1 MNDQQRRH
9 LDEAMRL
16 AATRAGWAGSTKNI
30 PYELNETYVTELS
43 KIILANP
50 ARFDAQTIANAKK
63 ELGDV
68 PNAALEGYTLG
79 DAAGD
84 FASGAA
90 SGVGSVVAS
99 VANVGEGVKN
109 ALNLTRWLIPVGVV
123 VAVIIGL
130 RALAK
135 KAE

>member
-1 MNDQQRRH
+1 MTTEQRRN
-9 LDEAMRL
+9 LDEAMNL
-16 AATRAGWAGSTKNI
+16 AAARAGWAGSTKNI

-43 KIILANP
+43 KYIVANP
-50 ARFDAQTIANAKK
+50 GRFDALTLATAKK
-63 ELGDV
+63 ELADT
-68 PNAALEGYTLG
+68 PNADLKPYTLA

-90 SGVGSVVAS
+90 DGIGGVVSS

-109 ALNLTRWLIPVGVV
+109 ALGLTRWLIPVVV
-123 VAVIIGL
+123 IVATIIGL

-135 KAE
+135 KAA